1 MSSLKKSKILSSFSE
16 MVTSLFVGLNLPYLI
31 FDISKM
37 LWVVKT
43 SYWRQTPIIWT
54 FFSAM
59 SFCPSIKSLILLFS
73 WIKALSGVNRLWAI
87 LLMSKFENFS
97 VVWAFESL
105 LKIEISLK
113 RKRTCE
119 LSSSSFTMLSSIVL
133 LGLITF
139 RKRRSE

>member
-1 MSSLKKSKILSSFSE
+1 
-16 MVTSLFVGLNLPYLI
+16 
-31 FDISKM
+31 
-37 LWVVKT
+37 
-43 SYWRQTPIIWT
+43 
-54 FFSAM
+54 
-59 SFCPSIKSLILLFS
+59 
-73 WIKALSGVNRLWAI
+73 
-87 LLMSKFENFS
+87 
-97 VVWAFESL
+97 L

>member
-73 WIKALSGVNRLWAI
+73 WIKALSGVNRLCAI

-113 RKRTCE
+113 RKTTCE